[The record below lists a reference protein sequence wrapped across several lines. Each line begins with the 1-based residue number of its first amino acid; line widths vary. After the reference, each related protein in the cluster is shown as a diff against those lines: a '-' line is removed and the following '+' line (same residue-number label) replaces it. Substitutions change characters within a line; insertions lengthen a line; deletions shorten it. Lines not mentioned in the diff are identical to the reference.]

1 MSANPANATADV
13 LEPATAAESIV
24 NGVNVTGLFQTV
36 DAVKANPVVAKFR
49 FDVKN
54 EWLDGPHNRSIINGF
69 HGATQDI
76 ERPQSF
82 LLHADEHP
90 ILLGRDQ
97 GPNAG
102 EYLLHALAACVTST
116 LIYHA
121 AARGIVVEA
130 VESKVEGDV
139 DLRGF
144 LGLDE
149 NVRNGFQNIRMSFDI
164 AADVSDRELQELAKL
179 GPTFSPVLD
188 TLTKGVPVT
197 VQAQRMSQKQADNEL
212 KEKR

>member
-1 MSANPANATADV
+1 MSSRQEEATAEV
-13 LEPATAAESIV
+13 LEPTSQAENIV
-24 NGVNVTGLFQTV
+24 NGVNVTALFQTV
-36 DAVKANPVVAKFR
+36 EAVKVNPVIAKFR
-49 FDVKN
+49 FNVKN
-54 EWLDGPHNRSIINGF
+54 EWLDGAHNRSIINGF

-76 ERPQSF
+76 ERSQSF
-82 LLHADEHP
+82 QLVHEHP

-121 AARGIVVEA
+121 AARGIVIEE
-130 VESKVEGDV
+130 VESEVEGDI

-144 LGLDE
+144 LGTDE

-164 AADVSDRELQELAKL
+164 CADLSDQELQELAFRHL
-179 GPTFSPVLD
+179 RPW
-188 TLTKGVPVT
+188 
-197 VQAQRMSQKQADNEL
+197 RYADPL
-212 KEKR
+212 WSS